1 METFRTLVLTEF
13 DIVGFH
19 HYPNAPNTVD
29 FLKHKHRHI
38 FTIKMGYNV
47 KDLDRELEIF
57 IMQDYVKDYLYE
69 TYGSPCQF
77 DNMSCEM
84 IAKELLDFSLLDG
97 AVYVKVFEDYK
108 GGAIVEK
115 NDYRK
120 SE

>member
-19 HYPNAPNTVD
+19 HYPDAPNSVD

-69 TYGSPCQF
+69 TYGNPCLF
-77 DNMSCEM
+77 ENMSCEM
-84 IAKELLDFSLLDG
+84 IAKEILEFSLPDG
-97 AVYVKVFEDYK
+97 VKFVEVLEDNK
-108 GGAIVEK
+108 GGARVEV
-115 NDYRK
+115 
-120 SE
+120 